1 VKTYTIQEANDLLPH
16 LAPTLV
22 ELREKYARAAEIKE
36 TIDES
41 SMTNGGSSKRDK
53 WNRTLARVQ
62 ELLDRLED
70 WSIELKDIDEGIVDF
85 PSAIHGEDAVLCW
98 RLGESEV
105 AWWHPRDGGFAGRQ
119 PL

>member
-1 VKTYTIQEANDLLPH
+1 MKTYTVREANDLLPH

-22 ELREKYARAAEIKE
+22 ELREKYARAAEIQE

-41 SMTNGGSSKRDK
+41 AMTNGGSSKREK
-53 WNRTLARVQ
+53 WSRILARVQ
-62 ELLDRLED
+62 ELIERLES

-85 PSAIHGEDAVLCW
+85 PSAHHGEDAVLCW
-98 RLGESEV
+98 RLGEPEV
-105 AWWHPRDGGFAGRQ
+105 AYWHPRDTGFAGRR